1 MNKKPVILILVLIIC
16 SLFMPISIN
25 YVGQSKI
32 SNSSTLD
39 RYVYLSKLDIVS
51 SNSSNTGFTLTN
63 YLGMEDGIKNG
74 VVLSGNYFRNIITG
88 TMISYKN
95 GFTGK
100 SSEMKMVWLF
110 FGIFYVVLKNILLSS
125 MDLNLMIV
133 ILFSQGASWYVYIL
147 SYIITILFIVG
158 IGYVLKKQ

>member
-1 MNKKPVILILVLIIC
+1 
-16 SLFMPISIN
+16 MPISIN

-32 SNSSTLD
+32 SNSSTLG

-51 SNSSNTGFTLTN
+51 SNSSNTGFELTN

-125 MDLNLMIV
+125 MDLILMIF
-133 ILFSQGASWYVYIL
+133 ILLSQGASSYVYIL
-147 SYIITILFIVG
+147 SYIMTILFIVG